1 AICTIVVGKKAQS
14 ISLKQTNLKL
24 DKGESVQL
32 DFSVS
37 PSDATSR
44 IYWSSSDEKVAI
56 VNSGG
61 TLTAVG
67 GGTAT
72 ITMYTTNN
80 LKKTCKVTVTATLEE
95 IHFDIDEVV
104 IQKGEELEINV
115 TYIPEDATNKTLVWK
130 SSDPTVA
137 SVKDGVVK
145 ALSNGFVTITA
156 TSKDGTCV
164 AQCRIMINN
173 PLKSLAFEGE
183 LDKNTGKYPA
193 ISMQCTDVMKAPL
206 IADPIDADELSE
218 LIWESSNTSILTIS
232 RDGTLTAL
240 AEGTVT
246 IKVRSVNGLT
256 ASCDVVITRKIYKV
270 EEIVVS
276 SDEYFM
282 NPGDTINIGLTYLPI
297 ESIPDAKLYKTLTTN
312 GSVAYYNGRDSIT
325 ANTPGSCEIEFWL
338 VNYDGSEIML
348 TVKVTVVDAGT
359 NLDKEYESDI
369 HALRDGELYIGLTQ
383 ALDTINR
390 LTKEKDELVA
400 KLSTESDPTL
410 IEDYTIRL
418 AEVENGI
425 RLAGESEVYY
435 REKLAAAEAKIK
447 VKYSSVD
454 TTYDPDKDT
463 YPSIADSD
471 FAKVSDYIENV
482 TIDLKYAGA
491 DNETGAQIYN
501 FTDAYLRYGTL
512 QKLVSIAKLLEDQ
525 GYRIV
530 IWDAYRPVK
539 AQDMIWQYNGVTDAG
554 SYVSSKG
561 NTVYITIVNADGTP
575 LEMPSQYGDS
585 TSASDRDY
593 GDVSTS
599 AGANALYLET
609 LMTAN
614 GFVAGE
620 KWWQFTD
627 STDYEVENNFL
638 SDSVASN

>member
-1 AICTIVVGKKAQS
+1 MEVGEKLKLGAKPIPENFEGATYTWMSSVPSVASVDNEGNVKALALGTTSIMVEASPGEYTAICTIVVGKKAQS
-14 ISLKQTNLKL
+14 ISLKQTDLKL

-80 LKKTCKVTVTATLEE
+80 LKKTCTVTVTAALEE

-115 TYIPEDATNKTLVWK
+115 TYIPEDATNKTLVWT

-137 SVKDGVVK
+137 SVEEGLIK

-156 TSKDGTCV
+156 TSEDGTCV

-218 LIWESSNTSILTIS
+218 LIWETSDPSILAIS

-246 IKVRSVNGLT
+246 IKVRSVGGLT
-256 ASCDVVITRKIYKV
+256 ASCDVVVTRKIYKV

-276 SDEYFM
+276 SDEYYM
-282 NPGDTINIGLTYLPI
+282 NPGDKLNIGLTYLPI
-297 ESIPDAKLYKTLTTN
+297 ESIPDAKLYSAMSTDVK
-312 GSVAYYNGRDSIT
+312 VATYNGFDSII
-325 ANTPGSCEIEFWL
+325 AYSKGSCEIEFKL
-338 VNYDGSEIML
+338 VNYDGSEIIVI
-348 TVKVTVVDAGT
+348 VKVTVVDAGT
-359 NLDKEYESDI
+359 SFDKEYEAEI
-369 HALRDGELYIGLTQ
+369 HALRDGELYIGLAQ
-383 ALDTINR
+383 ALETISR
-390 LTKEKDELVA
+390 LTNEKTELIA
-400 KLSTESDPTL
+400 KLSTESDPAL
-410 IEDYTIRL
+410 IEDYNIRL

-425 RLAGESEVYY
+425 RLAGESEVYF
-435 REKLAAAEAKIK
+435 REKLASADVVVTGEGRLDRQSAMGKAPVGVARLAKK
-447 VKYSSVD
+447 HGKTVVAFSGC
-454 TTYDPDKDT
+454 
-463 YPSIADSD
+463 
-471 FAKVSDYIENV
+471 V
-482 TIDLKYAGA
+482 TDDAGVCNGVGIDAFFP
-491 DNETGAQIYN
+491 I
-501 FTDAYLRYGTL
+501 LR
-512 QKLVSIAKLLEDQ
+512 
-525 GYRIV
+525 
-530 IWDAYRPVK
+530 RPVTLDEAMNK
-539 AQDMIWQYNGVTDAG
+539 E
-554 SYVSSKG
+554 
-561 NTVYITIVNADGTP
+561 NAYHNLADTA
-575 LEMPSQYGDS
+575 EQVF
-585 TSASDRDY
+585 R
-593 GDVSTS
+593 
-599 AGANALYLET
+599 LYRAAKE
-609 LMTAN
+609 
-614 GFVAGE
+614 
-620 KWWQFTD
+620 
-627 STDYEVENNFL
+627 
-638 SDSVASN
+638 

>member
-1 AICTIVVGKKAQS
+1 
-14 ISLKQTNLKL
+14 
-24 DKGESVQL
+24 
-32 DFSVS
+32 
-37 PSDATSR
+37 
-44 IYWSSSDEKVAI
+44 
-56 VNSGG
+56 
-61 TLTAVG
+61 
-67 GGTAT
+67 
-72 ITMYTTNN
+72 
-80 LKKTCKVTVTATLEE
+80 
-95 IHFDIDEVV
+95 
-104 IQKGEELEINV
+104 
-115 TYIPEDATNKTLVWK
+115 
-130 SSDPTVA
+130 
-137 SVKDGVVK
+137 
-145 ALSNGFVTITA
+145 
-156 TSKDGTCV
+156 
-164 AQCRIMINN
+164 
-173 PLKSLAFEGE
+173 
-183 LDKNTGKYPA
+183 
-193 ISMQCTDVMKAPL
+193 
-206 IADPIDADELSE
+206 
-218 LIWESSNTSILTIS
+218 
-232 RDGTLTAL
+232 
-240 AEGTVT
+240 
-246 IKVRSVNGLT
+246 
-256 ASCDVVITRKIYKV
+256 
-270 EEIVVS
+270 
-276 SDEYFM
+276 
-282 NPGDTINIGLTYLPI
+282 
-297 ESIPDAKLYKTLTTN
+297 
-312 GSVAYYNGRDSIT
+312 VAYYNGLDSIT
-325 ANTPGSCEIEFWL
+325 ANTPGSCEIEFWII
-338 VNYDGSEIML
+338 NYDGSEVML
-348 TVKVTVVDAGT
+348 TIKVTVVDAGT

-471 FAKVSDYIENV
+471 FVKVSDYIEDV
-482 TIDLKYAGA
+482 TIDLKYAGT

-539 AQDMIWQYNGVTDAG
+539 AQDMIWQYNGVTDTG

-575 LEMPSQYGDS
+575 LEMPSQYGDI

-593 GDVSTS
+593 SDVSTS

-614 GFVAGE
+614 GFAVGG

-627 STDYEVENNFL
+627 STDYEIEKNFL
-638 SDSVASN
+638 SDSVIAAN